1 MSYVDNHADPNSR
14 IAALATTFAV
24 HAALGLAVITGLK
37 VAGVI
42 EEKDGLD
49 GFFVEVP
56 DNTPAPPPTPEPS
69 AAVDSYIL
77 PVAPIPKFDLKTP
90 PVIDVDPIDLT
101 RKPIDLPPIALPS
114 ASPAPSPAP
123 SFAAVAP
130 RPIGGS
136 GWISTDDYPGM
147 SVRRN
152 EEGTANYVLQIGAN
166 GKVTNCSIIV
176 STGHQRLDE
185 ATCNLLMRRGKFTP
199 ATDTGGAKVAGTYS
213 GQVTWRIPD

>member
-1 MSYVDNHADPNSR
+1 MSYADSHADPNRR

-49 GFFVEVP
+49 GYFVEVP
-56 DNTPAPPPTPEPS
+56 DNTPVPPPMPEPS
-69 AAVDSYIL
+69 AAVDSHTP
-77 PVAPIPKFDLKTP
+77 PVAPIPWVDLKKP
-90 PVIDVDPIDLT
+90 PIVDVDPVDLT
-101 RKPIDLPPIALPS
+101 KPIDLPPVALPT
-114 ASPAPSPAP
+114 ATPSPTP
-123 SFAAVAP
+123 SIAAVAP

-147 SVRRN
+147 SIRRN
-152 EEGTANYVLQIGAN
+152 EEGTANYILQVGAD
-166 GKVTNCSIIV
+166 GKVRGCNIIV
-176 STGHQRLDE
+176 STGHQRLDD
-185 ATCNLLMRRGKFTP
+185 ATCKLLARRGKFTP
-199 ATDTGGAKVAGTYS
+199 ARDPSGALVAGTYS